1 MPCSRCD
8 GLKDCTHILLRGRT
22 GQACGKRAA
31 DGDDGAV
38 AEKKARL
45 KPSEAAPGDA
55 EAKPLA
61 AEKKK
66 RARPDGTAGAPAKA
80 KAAKPAAAK
89 PATAGVAAVDIAA
102 KPIAAKKACKAVA
115 AKLAAAESAA
125 PEEPRGQVG
134 SLCVWN

>member
-1 MPCSRCD
+1 MPCSHCD
-8 GLKDCTHILLRGRT
+8 GLKDCTHILLRGRA

-31 DGDDGAV
+31 DGNDGAV

-45 KPSEAAPGDA
+45 EPSEAAPGDA
-55 EAKPLA
+55 EAKPTA
-61 AEKKK
+61 VEKKK

-89 PATAGVAAVDIAA
+89 PATAMPAAAEVVA
-102 KPIAAKKACKAVA
+102 KPAAAKKAAGKAVA
-115 AKLAAAESAA
+115 AKLAAAEPAA

-134 SLCVWN
+134 SLCV